1 MSLKR
6 GGIQTEIKMMPVIRV
21 SDETWNRMKGLA
33 RPLED
38 TADDIVRRA
47 LDALEGASIKEDPK
61 RPAAVRIPENDG
73 HEILPQKEF
82 RAPILIALYRMGG
95 SGTKQEVTK
104 AVLPQVKKRL
114 KDADFVM
121 VQTGESRWENAVAWE
136 RSDLKKEGY
145 LRSDSPRG
153 VWELTQQ
160 GWAEAASLANGN

>member
-6 GGIQTEIKMMPVIRV
+6 SRTGTEIKMMPVIRV
-21 SDETWNRMKGLA
+21 SDETWDRMKSLA

-47 LDALEGASIKEDPK
+47 LDALEGASLKGVPK
-61 RPAAVRIPENDG
+61 RATTARVPENVG

-82 RAPILIALYRMGG
+82 RAPILIALHRMGG
-95 SGTKQEVTK
+95 RGSKQEVTK

-114 KDADFVM
+114 KDADYVM
-121 VQTGESRWENAVAWE
+121 MQTGELRWENAVAWE
-136 RSDLKKEGY
+136 RSDLRKEGY

-160 GWAEAASLANGN
+160 GQAEAAALANGN